1 VIKREKFKVFQV
13 RQKEYTT
20 MTRKEYI
27 KPTMRTVELK
37 HRTKILIGSN
47 EGVNDELQEEQVE
60 KAW

>member
-1 VIKREKFKVFQV
+1 
-13 RQKEYTT
+13 
-20 MTRKEYI
+20 M

-47 EGVNDELQEEQVE
+47 ESVNDELQEEQVE

>member
-1 VIKREKFKVFQV
+1 
-13 RQKEYTT
+13 
-20 MTRKEYI
+20 MTRKEYM

>member
-1 VIKREKFKVFQV
+1 
-13 RQKEYTT
+13 

>member
-1 VIKREKFKVFQV
+1 
-13 RQKEYTT
+13 
-20 MTRKEYI
+20 MTKKEYI